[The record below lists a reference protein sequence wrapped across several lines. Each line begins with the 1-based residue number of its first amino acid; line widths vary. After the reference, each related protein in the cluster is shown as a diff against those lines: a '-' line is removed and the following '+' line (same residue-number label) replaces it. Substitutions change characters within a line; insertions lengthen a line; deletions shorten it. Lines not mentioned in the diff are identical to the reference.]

1 MNKWLTDGWGL
12 VYETNWGV
20 GGAFYETRC
29 VCVDVWVCVCSC
41 SSFPLSQEYSI
52 MAVGILC
59 LIISSLT
66 WSVAPYFFGRV
77 IDQAKPMK
85 TNW

>member
-1 MNKWLTDGWGL
+1 MDRWGL
-12 VYETNWGV
+12 VYETNWGE
-20 GGAFYETRC
+20 GGAFYETRW
-29 VCVDVWVCVCSC
+29 VWMCGCLC
-41 SSFPLSQEYSI
+41 CSFPHSQEYSI

-59 LIISSLT
+59 LILSSLT

-77 IDQAKPMK
+77 IDEAKPMK